1 MPVHDQ
7 NILMELI
14 QSSQSGIL
22 SLRSLFVTYAEPYTN
37 GQSDE
42 LQQLHDF
49 KQVSPKTKVQHLKYF
64 ILIQCCTM
72 SIIQYRTAVLS
83 LPTNSDQNGK

>member
-1 MPVHDQ
+1 MPVQDQ

-49 KQVSPKTKVQHLKYF
+49 KQVSPIQNQSPTLKVFYTYT
-64 ILIQCCTM
+64 IGDVQCDT
-72 SIIQYRTAVLS
+72 Q
-83 LPTNSDQNGK
+83 

>member
-1 MPVHDQ
+1 MSMPVQDQ

-37 GQSDE
+37 GESDE
-42 LQQLHDF
+42 FQQLHDF

-64 ILIQCCTM
+64 ILIQC
-72 SIIQYRTAVLS
+72 YAAV
-83 LPTNSDQNGK
+83 